1 MTKSIVKKIF
11 IDDATKRETTIKKAC
26 DAILAECN
34 RLQTIIGELAND
46 DAAIA
51 IIADGQFAFLYDKTS
66 GKKNKPSM
74 SASMRQIKG
83 AMIYLATNADNFTAW
98 CNNGEKTQV
107 TSLRGIKSALEAMK
121 PKKEKIA
128 DDASDDASDDAENS
142 DESLQKTNRTP
153 AELLKN
159 FLDIWHAET
168 GGNSSTLLDFM
179 ESTMGADLTFEF
191 DETHKV
197 KKAS

>member
-34 RLQTIIGELAND
+34 RLQTIIGELGND
-46 DAAIA
+46 DAALA
-51 IIADGQFAFLYDKTS
+51 VIADGQFAFLYDKTS

-74 SASMRQIKG
+74 SPSMRQLKG
-83 AMIYLATNADNFTAW
+83 AMIHLASNADDFTAW

-121 PKKEKIA
+121 PKKEKAEKIA
-128 DDASDDASDDAENS
+128 DDASDDASDDAENC
-142 DESLQKTNRTP
+142 DESLQNEVMTKGQ
-153 AELLKN
+153 AYEA
-159 FLDIWHAET
+159 FLMTWKKLGFGDSIAFSDYVATTEA
-168 GGNSSTLLDFM
+168 GKI
-179 ESTMGADLTFEF
+179 ADKI
-191 DETHKV
+191 DEQ
-197 KKAS
+197 KAA